1 MDLGLTG
8 KLALV
13 TGASKGIGATTAGV
27 LAREGCDV
35 ILVAR
40 SAGALAGVAR
50 RIGSETGRG
59 ATPITAD
66 LSKSDEIERLAK
78 SCGSPDIL
86 VNNAGAIPGGRLT
99 DIDDAT
105 WRAAWDL
112 KVFGYINLTRALL
125 PAMQARRSG
134 TIVNVIGAAAQI
146 RDPSY
151 ICGVAGNAALTAF
164 TMSLGSDSHE
174 YGVRVVG
181 VSPGAVATE
190 RLQRLE
196 ADGVVSSGDRPFGRA
211 ASTDE
216 IASAIAFLAS
226 PASGYTSGT
235 VLTVDGGFSAH
246 PSS

>member
-13 TGASKGIGATTAGV
+13 TGASKGIGATTAAV

-35 ILVAR
+35 ILVSR
-40 SAGALAGVAR
+40 SADDLGGVAR
-50 RIGSETGRG
+50 RITAETGRE
-59 ATPITAD
+59 ATPVAAD
-66 LSKSDEIERLAK
+66 LSNSTAIERLAK
-78 SCGSPDIL
+78 TCGKPDIL
-86 VNNAGAIPGGRLT
+86 VNNAGAIRGGRLT
-99 DIDDAT
+99 DIDEAT
-105 WRAAWDL
+105 WRASWDL

-151 ICGVAGNAALTAF
+151 ICGAVGNAALTAF

-181 VSPGAVATE
+181 VSPGPVSTE

-196 ADGVVSSGDRPFGRA
+196 ADGVASSGERPFGRA
-211 ASTDE
+211 AFTDE

-226 PASGYTSGT
+226 PVSGYTSGT
-235 VLTVDGGFSAH
+235 VLTVDGGISARA
-246 PSS
+246 SS

>member
-1 MDLGLTG
+1 MNLGLTG

-13 TGASKGIGATTAGV
+13 TGASKGIGATTAMV

-35 ILVAR
+35 ILVSR
-40 SAGALAGVAR
+40 STNALDDLAR
-50 RIGSETGRG
+50 RISAETGRE
-59 ATPITAD
+59 ATPFAAD
-66 LSKSDEIERLAK
+66 LSHRDEIERLADG
-78 SCGSPDIL
+78 CGNPDIL

-99 DIDDAT
+99 DIDEAT

-112 KVFGYINLTRALL
+112 KVFGYINLTRSLL
-125 PAMQARRSG
+125 PAMQARSSG

-146 RDPSY
+146 RNPSY

-196 ADGVVSSGDRPFGRA
+196 ADGVLSSHHRPFGRA

-226 PASGYTSGT
+226 PVSGYTSGT